1 MNNSQKNALKNTA
14 RLGYLLICSLP
25 FLSLSASVSAES
37 KAAADNKHLESITVS
52 FKPYPNWVQL
62 DAVIEPTKSATVS
75 AQTSGRII
83 KLNYDI
89 NDVVATGAPLLEITS
104 KEQGA
109 QLAAA
114 EADYA
119 KARAINVEAQQ
130 QFKRYQAL
138 FPKGA
143 ISKGAMDEAEANA
156 KSAQQAVS
164 AAKAR
169 ITQANESLNY
179 TLVSAPFAGIVTQ
192 RHVEEGETVSPGQAL
207 YSGYSLSQMRA
218 VTQVPQ
224 RYVEALKQQPK
235 FKLTLANG
243 QQINSE
249 KLTLF
254 TFVDPKSHSYKVRIN
269 LPENTDGLIPGSLI
283 KAQFVS
289 GSRNTI
295 FIPESSLLTMNELSA
310 VYIQQND
317 AWVLNQVRTGLS
329 NNGKVEI
336 LAGLSEGDVVAK
348 DAYHALLLLKQS
360 NKP

>member
-1 MNNSQKNALKNTA
+1 MTNTLKNTA
-14 RLGYLLICSLP
+14 LLGYLLISSLS
-25 FLSLSASVSAES
+25 FLSLSASAES
-37 KAAADNKHLESITVS
+37 RSSTEHEHLESIKVS
-52 FKPYPNWVQL
+52 SKPYPNWIQL
-62 DAVIEPTKSATVS
+62 DAVVEPTKSATVS

-89 NDVVATGAPLLEITS
+89 NDIVTAGAALLEITS

-119 KARAINVEAQQ
+119 KARAVNVEAQQ
-130 QFKRYQAL
+130 QLKRYQTL

-143 ISKGAMDEAEANA
+143 ISKGSMDEAEANA
-156 KSAQQAVS
+156 KSTQQAVS

-169 ITQANESLNY
+169 ITQANESLKY
-179 TLVSAPFAGIVTQ
+179 TLVSAPFAGVVTQ

-218 VTQVPQ
+218 VTQIPQ
-224 RYVEALKQQPK
+224 RYIEALKQQPN

-243 QQINSE
+243 KQINSDE
-249 KLTLF
+249 LNLF

-269 LPENTDGLIPGSLI
+269 LPENVEGVIPGSLI
-283 KAQFVS
+283 KAQFIS
-289 GSRNTI
+289 GSRRAI
-295 FIPESSLLTMNELSA
+295 FVPESSLLSMNELSA

-317 AWVLNQVRTGLS
+317 TWVLNQVRTGLS
-329 NNGKVEI
+329 DNGKVEI

-348 DAYHALLLLKQS
+348 DAYHALLMLKQS

>member
-1 MNNSQKNALKNTA
+1 MKNTIF
-14 RLGYLLICSLP
+14 GYLLISSLP
-25 FLSLSASVSAES
+25 FISLSAMAETLPIEPISVS
-37 KAAADNKHLESITVS
+37 L
-52 FKPYPNWVQL
+52 KPYPNWVQL
-62 DAVIEPTKSATVS
+62 DAVVEPTKAATVS

-89 NDVVATGAPLLEITS
+89 NDLVAEGAPLLEITN

-119 KARAINVEAQQ
+119 KASAVNVEAQQ
-130 QFKRYQAL
+130 QLTRYQAL

-143 ISKGAMDEAEANA
+143 ISKGEMDEAEANA
-156 KSAQQAVS
+156 KSSQQAVS
-164 AAKAR
+164 AAKAK
-169 ITQANESLNY
+169 ITQARESLNY

-218 VTQVPQ
+218 VTQIPQ
-224 RYVEALKQQPK
+224 RYIEALKQQPN

-243 QQINSE
+243 KQINSDQ
-249 KLTLF
+249 LTLF

-269 LPENTDGLIPGSLI
+269 LPDNVDGVIPGSLI
-283 KAQFVS
+283 KAQFIS
-289 GSRNTI
+289 GSRSAI
-295 FIPESSLLTMNELSA
+295 FVPESSLITMNELSA

-317 AWVLNQVRTGLS
+317 KWVLNQVRTGLAD
-329 NNGKVEI
+329 NGNVEI
-336 LAGLSEGDVVAK
+336 LAGLSDGDLVAK
-348 DAYHALLLLKQS
+348 DAYHALLMLKQS
-360 NKP
+360 HKP

>member
-1 MNNSQKNALKNTA
+1 MHNYMKNT
-14 RLGYLLICSLP
+14 LFGYLLISSLP
-25 FLSLSASVSAES
+25 FISLSAVAETNKLETISVSL
-37 KAAADNKHLESITVS
+37 KTH
-52 FKPYPNWVQL
+52 PNWVQL
-62 DAVIEPTKSATVS
+62 DAVVEPTKAATVS

-89 NDVVATGAPLLEITS
+89 NDLVTKGAPLLEITN

-119 KARAINVEAQQ
+119 KASAVNVEAQQ
-130 QFKRYQAL
+130 QLSRYEAL

-143 ISKGAMDEAEANA
+143 ISKGEMDEALANA
-156 KSAQQAVS
+156 KATQQAVS

-169 ITQANESLNY
+169 ITQASESLKY
-179 TLVSAPFAGIVTQ
+179 TIVSAPFAGIVTQ

-207 YSGYSLSQMRA
+207 YSGYSLNQMRA

-224 RYVEALKQQPK
+224 RYIDALRQLPN

-243 QQINSE
+243 KQIASDE
-249 KLTLF
+249 LTLF
-254 TFVDPKSHSYKVRIN
+254 TFVDPNSHSYKVRIN
-269 LPENTDGLIPGSLI
+269 LPDNIDGVIPGSLI
-283 KAQFVS
+283 KAQFIS
-289 GSRNTI
+289 GSRSAI
-295 FIPESSLLTMNELSA
+295 FIPESSLITMSELSA

-317 AWVLNQVRTGLS
+317 KWVLNQVRTGLHDDG
-329 NNGKVEI
+329 NVEI
-336 LAGLSEGDVVAK
+336 LAGLSDGDLVAK